1 VPRLVAIHQ
10 PNFFPWLGYFD
21 KIRQADIFVF
31 LDDAQYQKT
40 GGTWTNRVQLLK
52 PDADEPCWLTAPID
66 RVFRGTRQVDQIAF
80 ASNEDWR
87 SNALRQIA
95 ACYRRAPFYAE
106 TIALIE
112 PLVRAPYDLI
122 AAFNIDAIKQLISA
136 LHLGEKTFLSSATLL
151 TRSTSTQRL
160 VDITRAVGGTHY
172 LAGGGAI
179 GYQDDDL
186 FPRSGIQLVRQG
198 FAHPRY
204 PQAGRTQ
211 FTPGL
216 SIIDVL
222 MHCGIN
228 GTSAML
234 VNRGIL
240 PAAQGGA

>member
-31 LDDAQYQKT
+31 LDDVQYQKT

-52 PDADEPCWLTAPID
+52 ADADEPCWLTAPID
-66 RVFRGTRQVDQIAF
+66 RAFHGTRQVDQIAF

-87 SNALRQIA
+87 SNALRRIA
-95 ACYRRAPFYAE
+95 ACYRRAPFYDE
-106 TIALIE
+106 TITLIE
-112 PLVRAPYDLI
+112 PLIRARSDLI
-122 AAFNIDAIKQLISA
+122 AAFNIEAIKQLLSA
-136 LHLGEKTFLSSATLL
+136 LDLGGKTLLSSAAIPTQ
-151 TRSTSTQRL
+151 SSSTQRL
-160 VDITRAVGGTHY
+160 IDITRAVGGTHY
-172 LAGGGAI
+172 LAGGGAA

-186 FPRSGIQLVRQG
+186 FSRSGLELVRQG

-228 GTSAML
+228 GTSAIL
-234 VNRGIL
+234 GNRVSPPETRG
-240 PAAQGGA
+240 AA